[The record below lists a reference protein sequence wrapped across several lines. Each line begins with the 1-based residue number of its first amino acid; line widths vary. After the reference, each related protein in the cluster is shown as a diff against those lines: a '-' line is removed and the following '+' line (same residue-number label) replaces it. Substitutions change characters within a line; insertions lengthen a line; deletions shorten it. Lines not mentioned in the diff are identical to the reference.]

1 MSIIFINFD
10 DLGSGVEG
18 ATRAKV
24 GGQFLMS
31 INIPGPD
38 LKPLWLLSS
47 Q

>member
-10 DLGSGVEG
+10 DLGSGGEGVEG

-31 INIPGPD
+31 IYIPGPD
-38 LKPLWLLSS
+38 LKSL
-47 Q
+47 